1 MDKKNIIVASIWL
14 LLFFVTIITQT
25 SQMVLSLLF
34 TLFVLTFSEEIVS
47 KYINN
52 KVLQKISSSILS
64 IITILIVLISL
75 YYAITIMAK
84 DLIDVAHNSQD
95 NIIKKLSFLGI
106 NNIDQLYKKFIE
118 YINNNLIVVSGSAI
132 VLFKVIIG
140 FILGFVFHFSTVD
153 HKYDQT
159 LEAAIINDLRK
170 YGNKIFISFRNII
183 EIQVI
188 VAILNT
194 IIISTLAFGFYLSG
208 ETLPFW
214 YIIIPLASI
223 LSLIPVVGNILINL
237 MLALCTI
244 QISFVYLIIGL
255 TSFLIAHKLELIL
268 IGKKI
273 KEKID
278 ISFILVLLSM
288 LLGELLFHSMS
299 GMLLGMVIVL
309 SLLLIAREIKYP
321 EDDEKFKEQLENV
334 K

>member
-1 MDKKNIIVASIWL
+1 MDKKNIIVASIWI
-14 LLFFVTIITQT
+14 LLFVVVILTQT

-52 KVLQKISSSILS
+52 KVLQKISSSLLS
-64 IITILIVLISL
+64 ITTILIVIVSL
-75 YYAITIMAK
+75 YYAITYMAK
-84 DLIDVAHNSQD
+84 DLVDVANNSQD
-95 NIIKKLSFLGI
+95 NIIKKLSFLGV
-106 NNIDQLYKKFIE
+106 NNLDQLYKKFID
-118 YINNNLIVVSGSAI
+118 YINNNLVVVSGSAI
-132 VLFKVIIG
+132 ILFKVIIG
-140 FILGFVFHFSTVD
+140 FILGFVFHFSTID

-188 VAILNT
+188 VSLLNT
-194 IIISTLAFGFYLSG
+194 IILSILALGFYLSG
-208 ETLPFW
+208 EILPFW

-223 LSLIPVVGNILINL
+223 LSLIPVVGNVLINL

-244 QISFVYLIIGL
+244 QISFVYLIIGIS
-255 TSFLIAHKLELIL
+255 SFLIAHKLELIL

-278 ISFILVLLSM
+278 ISFVLVLLSM

-321 EDDEKFKEQLENV
+321 DEIISYKNK
-334 K
+334 